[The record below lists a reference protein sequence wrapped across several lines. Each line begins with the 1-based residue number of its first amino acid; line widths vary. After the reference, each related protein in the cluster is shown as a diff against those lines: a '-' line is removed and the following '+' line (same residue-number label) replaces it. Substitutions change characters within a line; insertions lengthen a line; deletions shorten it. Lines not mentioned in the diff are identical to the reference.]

1 MICVHGSIDVQAG
14 DNVDAALDPDEQ
26 SVDDLLK
33 IVHQPVAD
41 ASARYPD
48 GYISRAVF
56 IRFSIFFLC
65 LSKQRTLNG

>member
-1 MICVHGSIDVQAG
+1 MICVHDLIDAQAG

-41 ASARYPD
+41 ASARYPN

-56 IRFSIFFLC
+56 IR
-65 LSKQRTLNG
+65 LNNAH